1 MRRWFDVRQP
11 RWNRFNRKQ
20 FKNYKRRYRDFY
32 NYEGDEFHTNW
43 SGYAT
48 EFKNARQP
56 IDNEVQFYRFGGR
69 PYVPYTP
76 LAGSGGDNKEDE
88 KKEEPQKQYNENE
101 WEPMK
106 VFDPQTGK
114 MRLLNTL
121 QEYLDYRLQNKLDQ
135 QGVNDMINKLLEGSR
150 YKIEDGKLVETG
162 EDKVEAGKLLYD
174 PYFTVNPNWSQRRE
188 RYDQYVPN
196 IITYDDYSY
205 EIDKKIKYLKAENKH
220 IKEQIRAGGLERQ
233 EINRMVRENQRRI
246 DLLEK
251 ENIDL
256 KRNQVQF
263 VTKEDLRAY
272 DIFLR
277 KRAGQSE
284 RILEEMTNILNDIRP
299 LVSRIPDLEKN
310 VGQYG
315 NDINNIYGTLGKLNE
330 EVEKGYK
337 GMSARDQMYNSYFNA
352 ISNALYVSKNE
363 QRITQTLVNSIIAS
377 INEIKVKQPDL
388 YKAEFNNINNILN
401 KLNLRI
407 DQSNER
413 IRALEGENR
422 TYASDFDYLEK
433 NFPQIDRKMSQ
444 EVYKQETDQATFNK
458 WKIISEITKLMGNKF
473 YINENQV
480 AQYIRSISDP
490 AMRAGAKRRFDAK
503 FGAIASNIRKY
514 NEGKTRD
521 MSPVINLIAD
531 IQEEVGKGNELA
543 NAAFNVLGGIN
554 PSRGDGGSGT
564 ASVLV
569 PVATRVRDVKL
580 ERPSF
585 VNDPTIMK
593 RLNKLYEEFPRVVK
607 QFAKDRPLEYGP
619 NRHFFDQL
627 QKRVDLAKN
636 IFVDSDYK
644 VPINS
649 VSVGNFVDS
658 FTDLMNKMNSSAFN
672 LNDLLQSSNVLDKDI
687 DKMNVEYQ
695 RNYDIDQQLI
705 YNKAIQLNETT
716 PERFDNAL
724 RNVVTRRYIDDYYT
738 TENRLLNNN
747 QMNSIVANVVGSDVE
762 SVEKKSRNINRGN
775 KKYDVKFM
783 RVDVDKSLL
792 KGNIV
797 EELKPGKY
805 NVKLGKKVPV
815 EPYDFTDAQL
825 TALVQE
831 QIENERLEADR
842 RKLLDYTDTRT
853 VSHKTIDGS
862 PYDPSQS
869 SSIENVKEIKR
880 RKKKFN

>member
-1 MRRWFDVRQP
+1 MLD
-11 RWNRFNRKQ
+11 NR
-20 FKNYKRRYRDFY
+20 DGI
-32 NYEGDEFHTNW
+32 GDEFHTNW

-48 EFKNARQP
+48 EFKSARQP

-76 LAGSGGDNKEDE
+76 LAGSGGDNKEEE
-88 KKEEPQKQYNENE
+88 KKEEPQKQYNENN

-106 VFDPQTGK
+106 IYDPRTGK
-114 MRLLNTL
+114 MRILNTL

-135 QGVNDMINKLLEGSR
+135 QGVNDMINKLLEGIR

-174 PYFTVNPNWSQRRE
+174 PYFNTNPIWNQRRE
-188 RYDQYVPN
+188 RYDQYIPN
-196 IITYDDYSY
+196 IITYDDYSH
-205 EIDKKIKYLKAENKH
+205 EIDKKIKYLRRENKN
-220 IKEQIRAGGLERQ
+220 IKEQIKAGGLQRQ

-246 DLLEK
+246 EALEK

-256 KRNQVQF
+256 KRNQQQF
-263 VTKEDLRAY
+263 VTKEDLRSY
-272 DIFLR
+272 NIFLR
-277 KRAGQSE
+277 HRFGYSE
-284 RILEEMTNILNDIRP
+284 RLLEEMTTILNDMRP
-299 LVSRIPDLEKN
+299 VVSRIPEFEKLL
-310 VGQYG
+310 GQYG
-315 NDINNIYGTLGKLNE
+315 NDINNVYGTIGKMNE
-330 EVEKGYK
+330 EIEKSYK
-337 GMSARDQMYNSYFNA
+337 TMNARDRMYNAGLNALSNA
-352 ISNALYVSKNE
+352 IYVSKNE
-363 QRITQTLVNSIIAS
+363 QRIMQTLINGIIAG
-377 INEIKVKQPDL
+377 INEMRVNQPDL
-388 YKAEFNNINNILN
+388 YKSEINNINNFLN
-401 KLNLRI
+401 RLNLRI

-413 IRALEGENR
+413 IKVLEDENK

-444 EVYKQETDQATFNK
+444 EVFKQETDQVTFNK
-458 WKIISEITKLMGNKF
+458 WKLISDITKLMGNRF

-514 NEGKTRD
+514 NEGRMRD

-531 IQEEVGKGNELA
+531 IQEEVGRGNELA

-585 VNDPTIMK
+585 VNDPTIIK
-593 RLNKLYEEFPRVVK
+593 KLNKLYEKFPRVVK
-607 QFAKDRPLEYGP
+607 QFARNRPLEYGP
-619 NRHFFDQL
+619 NRHFFEQL
-627 QKRVDLAKN
+627 QKRVDVAKS
-636 IFVDSDYK
+636 IFVDHDYTI
-644 VPINS
+644 PINS
-649 VSVGNFVDS
+649 VGVGNFIDS
-658 FTDLMNKMNSSAFN
+658 FTDFINKLNNNTYN

-687 DKMNVEYQ
+687 DKMKIEYDTN
-695 RNYDIDQQLI
+695 RDIDQQLI
-705 YNKAIQLNETT
+705 YNKAIQLNDTT
-716 PERFDNAL
+716 PERLDNAF
-724 RNVVTRRYIDDYYT
+724 RNVITRRYIDEYYSADK
-738 TENRLLNNN
+738 RLLSNN
-747 QMNSIVANVVGSDVE
+747 QMQGIVANVVGGDVE
-762 SVEKKSRNINRGN
+762 SIEKKTRNASKGN

-792 KGNIV
+792 KGNVV

-805 NVKLGKKVPV
+805 HVKLGKKFPV
-815 EPYDFTDAQL
+815 EPYDFTDAQI
-825 TALVQE
+825 ASLVQE
-831 QIENERLEADR
+831 QIANERLEEDR
-842 RKLLDYTDTRT
+842 RKLLEYTDTRT
-853 VSHKTIDGS
+853 VSHKTVDGS

-869 SSIENVKEIKR
+869 SSIESIKEIKK

>member
-48 EFKNARQP
+48 EFKTARQP

-88 KKEEPQKQYNENE
+88 KKEEPQKQYNEND

-106 VFDPQTGK
+106 VFDPQTGR
-114 MRLLNTL
+114 MRVLNTL
-121 QEYLDYRLQNKLDQ
+121 QDYLDYRLQNKLDQ

-150 YKIEDGKLVETG
+150 FKIEDGKLVETG

-174 PYFTVNPNWSQRRE
+174 PYFNTNPIWNQRRD
-188 RYDQYVPN
+188 RFDQYIPN
-196 IITYDDYSY
+196 IVTYDDYSD
-205 EIDKKIKYLKAENKH
+205 EINQKIEYLRRENKH
-220 IKEQIRAGGLERQ
+220 IREQIRAGGLERQ
-233 EINRMVRENQRRI
+233 EIDRRI
-246 DLLEK
+246 RINEKRIDTLEN
-251 ENIDL
+251 ENIQL
-256 KRNQVQF
+256 KRNQLQF
-263 VTKEDLRAY
+263 VTKEDLRSY
-272 DIFLR
+272 NIFLR
-277 KRAGQSE
+277 HRFGYSE
-284 RILEEMTNILNDIRP
+284 RLIEEMTSILNDMRP
-299 LVSRIPDLEKN
+299 IVSRIPDFEKLL
-310 VGQYG
+310 GQYG
-315 NDINNIYGTLGKLNE
+315 NDINAINGIIGKMNE
-330 EVEKGYK
+330 EIEKSYK
-337 GMSARDQMYNSYFNA
+337 TMNARDRMYNAGLNALSNA
-352 ISNALYVSKNE
+352 IYVSKNE
-363 QRITQTLVNSIIAS
+363 QRIMQTLINGIIAG
-377 INEIKVKQPDL
+377 INEMRVKQPDL
-388 YKAEFNNINNILN
+388 FNVEIKNINSFLDR
-401 KLNLRI
+401 LNLRI

-413 IRALEGENR
+413 IKVLEDENK

-433 NFPQIDRKMSQ
+433 NFAQIDRKMSQ
-444 EVYKQETDQATFNK
+444 EVYKQESDQVTFNK
-458 WKIISEITKLMGNKF
+458 WKLISEITKLMGNRF

-580 ERPSF
+580 EKPSF
-585 VNDPTIMK
+585 VNDPTTMK
-593 RLNKLYEEFPRVVK
+593 RLSKLYEEFPRVVK
-607 QFAKDRPLEYGP
+607 QFAKNRPLEYTP

-627 QKRVDLAKN
+627 QKRVDLAKS
-636 IFVDSDYK
+636 IFIDHDYK
-644 VPINS
+644 IPINS

-658 FTDLMNKMNSSAFN
+658 FTDLMNKMNNNTFN

-695 RNYDIDQQLI
+695 RNYDVDQQLI
-705 YNKAIQLNETT
+705 YNKAIQLNDTT
-716 PERFDNAL
+716 PERFDNAI
-724 RNVVTRRYIDDYYT
+724 RNVVTRRYIDEYYT
-738 TENRLLNNN
+738 TDNRLLNNN
-747 QMNSIVANVVGSDVE
+747 QMQSIVANVVGDDLE
-762 SVEKKSRNINRGN
+762 TVEKKASNINKGN

-805 NVKLGKKVPV
+805 NIKLGKKVPV

-853 VSHKTIDGS
+853 VSHKTVDGS

-869 SSIENVKEIKR
+869 SSVESTKEIKKK
-880 RKKKFN
+880 KKKFN